1 VATLHAYP
9 IYLLLSIVATEL
21 MVKLGMVWRRLRQ
34 AFFFLVLVLYVAIA
48 YYFGCYHSL
57 LFIKTMGGFS
67 CFGVLGKTALVV
79 GSMAMLAPMC
89 ENILVCF
96 LTVFLGY

>member
-1 VATLHAYP
+1 V
-9 IYLLLSIVATEL
+9 
-21 MVKLGMVWRRLRQ
+21 GRLRQ

-48 YYFGCYHSL
+48 YYFGCYHSV
-57 LFIKTMGGFS
+57 LFMKTMGGFS
-67 CFGVLGKTALVV
+67 CFGVLGKTAIVV